1 MKNND
6 IYLVIKFVK
15 KEKETDEIHKDVY
28 FESVSADFG
37 NIYGENTFV
46 SIETGEELEF
56 IENYCEDSMNQ
67 NTYFYAFPL
76 LVSYLDLMSSPLDR
90 VKKSMASKYYKHA
103 ENMIVFPEKFIKDEQ
118 EHKTFTCISTSNN
131 IFFPELR
138 QSLIDPK
145 NEVKSDA
152 SIIKMSDLTRK
163 EIIKYIEDRVLYQ
176 NEQIETLVDSVMSNQ
191 KYYDYEKLKEN
202 LLIIGL
208 TGTGKTEMIS
218 TLAKLLNIPYVKA
231 DATKYT
237 TTGYVGKS
245 VVDMLRALYIKAEC
259 DVVKAEH
266 GIIIIDEFDKLGN
279 RGNTQS
285 GVRSTDVQEELL
297 GLTECGEYSFDFD
310 GKEVTIDTSK
320 ITFIFMGAFQNVFKA
335 INGDTKSIGFNCDV
349 NKKKANNRK
358 ITRDELIDI
367 GGIKS
372 ELIGRIPIIIQTN
385 PLDKDA
391 MKEIVA
397 SSKISNLRI
406 WQEAFLEK
414 DNIKLVVTDEA
425 LDMIAI
431 KSSNL
436 NIGAR
441 GLKSVM
447 SSVLRKIRSDVLDG
461 TLNGKEIIIT
471 KDTVEEPSKYLIKKF
486 ERGNDK
492 NEFSKCTREDYI

>member
-6 IYLVIKFVK
+6 IYLVIKFAK
-15 KEKETDEIHKDVY
+15 READELYKDVY
-28 FESVSADFG
+28 FKSVSADFG
-37 NIYGENTFV
+37 RINSENRFV
-46 SIETGEELEF
+46 SLETGEELEF
-56 IENYCEDSMNQ
+56 IEAYQDCTKSQ
-67 NTYFYAFPL
+67 KSSFYAFPL
-76 LVSYLDLMSSPLDR
+76 LVSYLDLMTLPLDR

-103 ENMIVFPEKFIKDEQ
+103 ENMVVFPEVFNKDGQ
-118 EHKTFTCISTSNN
+118 EYRTFTCISTSNN
-131 IFFPELR
+131 MFFPELG

-145 NEVKSDA
+145 NEIRLDTNATRVSN
-152 SIIKMSDLTRK
+152 LTRK

-208 TGTGKTEMIS
+208 TGTGKTEMVS

-461 TLNGKEIIIT
+461 NLNDNEITIT
-471 KDTVEEPSKYLIKKF
+471 KDTIENPSKYLVKKIKKGY
-486 ERGNDK
+486 GN
-492 NEFSKCTREDYI
+492 NELSKRVGEDYI